1 MWLIMTLVAALITTA
16 IWYIKAPDDKYKL
29 GFLSLMF
36 WGASIMW
43 LVDHVIAYLQEGGE
57 FLEINQDAILLG
69 VSVIIFGLLVWGIS
83 LLLSDPKGVIKK
95 ILAKQ

>member
-1 MWLIMTLVAALITTA
+1 MWLIMTLAAAVITTA
-16 IWYIKAPDDKYKL
+16 VWYIKSPNDKHKL

-57 FLEINQDAILLG
+57 FLEINQDATLLG
-69 VSVIIFGLLVWGIS
+69 ISVIIFGLLVWEIV
-83 LLLSDPKGVIKK
+83 LLASDPKGVIKK
-95 ILAKQ
+95 ALTK

>member
-1 MWLIMTLVAALITTA
+1 MWLIMTLAAAIITTA
-16 IWYIKAPDDKYKL
+16 VWYIKSPNDKYKL

-57 FLEINQDAILLG
+57 FLEINQDATFLG
-69 VSVIIFGLLVWGIS
+69 ISVIIFGFLVWEIV
-83 LLLSDPKGVIKK
+83 LLASDPKGVIKK
-95 ILAKQ
+95 ALTK

>member
-69 VSVIIFGLLVWGIS
+69 VSVIIFGLLVWEIS

-95 ILAKQ
+95 ILVKQ

>member
-1 MWLIMTLVAALITTA
+1 MWLIMTLAAAVITTA
-16 IWYIKAPDDKYKL
+16 VWYIKSLNDKYKL

-57 FLEINQDAILLG
+57 FLEINQDATLLG
-69 VSVIIFGLLVWGIS
+69 ISVIIFGLLVWEIV
-83 LLLSDPKGVIKK
+83 LLASDPKGVIKK
-95 ILAKQ
+95 ALTK